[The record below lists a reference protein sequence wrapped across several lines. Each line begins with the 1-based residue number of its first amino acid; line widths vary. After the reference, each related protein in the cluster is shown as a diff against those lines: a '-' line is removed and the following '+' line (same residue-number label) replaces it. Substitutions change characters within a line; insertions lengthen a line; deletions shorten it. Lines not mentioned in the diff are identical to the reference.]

1 MPVRTLE
8 VLSFLIVAWLICFAR
23 PANAAQIESIAV
35 SGTQFQVKMS
45 DGSTLTSRDLVGA
58 VLTLANGAKLRID
71 GVEVDPDNDA
81 GDVLLHKISI
91 EAADGSWREFCKPD
105 PDGKMLA
112 FPLAGNMRP
121 DGSIVERSGSFQI
134 VCTSGAQGKCVR
146 FGYKPWL
153 DDRNGRAMLDYYN
166 ACVRML
172 RADYCG
178 DGTATT
184 RDGTLINLYDRIG
197 IQADEALPGMQF
209 EAGWSDYGAT
219 CIARVRIPENVS
231 LDQLVRSC
239 PRLRDI
245 PLGDECSEAVAEGNP
260 DTLLFDSSFP

>member
-8 VLSFLIVAWLICFAR
+8 VLCLLTVAWLTGFAG
-23 PANAAQIESIAV
+23 PANAAQIESIDV
-35 SGTQFQVKMS
+35 SGTQFQVRMS

-71 GVEVDPDNDA
+71 GVEVDPNNDA

-91 EAADGSWREFCKPD
+91 EAADGFWREFCKPD
-105 PDGKMLA
+105 PDGKVLA

-121 DGSIVERSGSFQI
+121 DGSIVDRSGSFQI
-134 VCTSGAQGKCVR
+134 VCTSGAQGKCIR

-153 DDRNGRAMLDYYN
+153 DDRHGRAMLDYYN
-166 ACVRML
+166 ACVRMV

-231 LDQLVRSC
+231 LDQLVGSC
-239 PRLRDI
+239 PRLRGI
-245 PLGDECSEAVAEGNP
+245 PLGNECTEAVAGGNP
-260 DTLLFDSSFP
+260 DTLLFDSSYP

>member
-1 MPVRTLE
+1 MPVRALE
-8 VLSFLIVAWLICFAR
+8 VAYFLTVAWLVCLAG
-23 PANAAQIESIAV
+23 PANAAQIESIDV
-35 SGTQFQVKMS
+35 SGTQFQVRMS

-71 GVEVDPDNDA
+71 SVEVDPNNDA
-81 GDVLLHKISI
+81 GDVLLHKISV

-121 DGSIVERSGSFQI
+121 DGSIVKISGSFQI

-153 DDRNGRAMLDYYN
+153 YDRHGRAMLDSYN
-166 ACVRML
+166 ACVRMV

-184 RDGTLINLYDRIG
+184 RDGTMINLYDQIG

-245 PLGDECSEAVAEGNP
+245 PLGNECTEAVAEGNP
-260 DTLLFDSSFP
+260 DTLLFNSSFP

>member
-1 MPVRTLE
+1 LPTHMPE
-8 VLSFLIVAWLICFAR
+8 VAYFLTIAWLSYFAG
-23 PANAAQIESIAV
+23 PANAAQIENIDV
-35 SGTQFQVKMS
+35 SGTQFQVRMS
-45 DGSTLTSRDLVGA
+45 DGSTLTSQDLVGA
-58 VLTLANGAKLRID
+58 VLTLANGAKLRIES
-71 GVEVDPDNDA
+71 VEADPDDDA

-91 EAADGSWREFCKPD
+91 KAADGSWREFCKPD
-105 PDGKMLA
+105 PDGQMLA

-121 DGSIVERSGSFQI
+121 DGRIVERSDSFQI

-166 ACVRML
+166 ACVRMV

-184 RDGTLINLYDRIG
+184 KDGTLINLYDKIG

-231 LDQLVRSC
+231 LDQLVSSC

-245 PLGDECSEAVAEGNP
+245 PLGEECTEAVAEGNP

>member
-1 MPVRTLE
+1 MLCLTAVTWLA
-8 VLSFLIVAWLICFAR
+8 VFLGS
-23 PANAAQIESIAV
+23 ANGAQIEHIDV
-35 SGTQFQVKMS
+35 SGTQFQVRMS
-45 DGSTLTSRDLVGA
+45 DGSTLSSRDLVGA
-58 VLTLANGAKLRID
+58 ILTLATGARLRID
-71 GVEVDPDNDA
+71 GVEADPDDVA

-91 EAADGSWREFCKPD
+91 EAADGVWREFCKPD

-112 FPLAGNMRP
+112 FPLAGNMQP
-121 DGSIVERSGSFQI
+121 DGRITEKSGSFQI

-166 ACVRML
+166 ACVRMM

-184 RDGTLINLYDRIG
+184 RDGTLINLYDQIS
-197 IQADEALPGMQF
+197 IQADEALPGMLF
-209 EAGWSDYGAT
+209 EAGWAEYGAT
-219 CIARVRIPENVS
+219 CIARVRIPENIS
-231 LDQLVRSC
+231 LDQLVRNC

-245 PLGDECSEAVAEGNP
+245 PLGSQCNEAIADKNP
-260 DTLLFDSSFP
+260 NTLLFNSSFP